1 MPTDT
6 TPDPR
11 DMERLPESQ
20 AIPEP
25 VPGGPRVKS
34 KAPDIAQRPGLPEHP
49 QTMAADIEDEEDDP
63 VVDTG
68 PGIADGSRRG

>member
-1 MPTDT
+1 MPTDS

-11 DMERLPESQ
+11 DMERLPDSQ
-20 AIPEP
+20 AIPEA
-25 VPGGPRVKS
+25 VPGAPRARS
-34 KAPDIAQRPGLPEHP
+34 GTPDIAQRPGLPEHP

-68 PGIADGSRRG
+68 PGIADGEGR

>member
-11 DMERLPESQ
+11 DMERVPPSQ
-20 AIPEP
+20 AIPES
-25 VPGGPRVKS
+25 VPGAPRA
-34 KAPDIAQRPGLPEHP
+34 KAGRPDIAQRPGLPEHP
-49 QTMAADIEDEEDDP
+49 RTMAADVEDEEDDP

-68 PGIADGSRRG
+68 PGIADGAGR